1 MESEVVDVAFLVAV
15 LGEVPDRDACLR
27 EIHRVLRKS
36 GLLSIT
42 EIKLGDPDFIAKNEM
57 TRMGQSAG
65 FRLSTRHDEFFH
77 YTVNFVKEK

>member
-65 FRLSTRHDEFFH
+65 FRLSTRYGGFFH
-77 YTVNFVKEK
+77 YTINFVKQV